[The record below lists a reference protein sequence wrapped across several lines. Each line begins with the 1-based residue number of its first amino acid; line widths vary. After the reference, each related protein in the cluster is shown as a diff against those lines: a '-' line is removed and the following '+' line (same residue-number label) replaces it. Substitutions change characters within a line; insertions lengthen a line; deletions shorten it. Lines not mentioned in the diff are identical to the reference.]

1 MEQQVKEMDLSLQQL
16 GSWLW
21 HDSIPGP
28 GTSACH
34 WHSKKKEKEKKPE
47 KPIYDYYSV
56 LLVELE
62 IVIISVIRNNYSISL
77 FFQNSLPSTKTVT
90 GDTFLN
96 KN

>member
-1 MEQQVKEMDLSLQQL
+1 MIQSLAQEL
-16 GSWLW
+16 L
-21 HDSIPGP
+21 HAT
-28 GTSACH
+28 GTA
-34 WHSKKKEKEKKPE
+34 KKKEKEKKPE